1 MSIEEHPRVTRST
14 QKALDMGLAPYV
26 LVIPRVG
33 DHTLNYWMD
42 EEDLLILYAT
52 IERILKEG
60 EE

>member
-1 MSIEEHPRVTRST
+1 MIEDHPHVTRSS

-33 DHTLNYWMD
+33 DRTLNYWMD
-42 EEDLLILYAT
+42 EEDLLILHAT
-52 IERILKEG
+52 IERILKEV